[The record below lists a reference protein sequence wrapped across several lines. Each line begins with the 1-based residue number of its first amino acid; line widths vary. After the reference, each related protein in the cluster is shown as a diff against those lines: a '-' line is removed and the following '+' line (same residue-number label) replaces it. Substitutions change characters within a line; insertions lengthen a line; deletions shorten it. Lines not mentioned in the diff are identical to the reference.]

1 MVSDNNMRTHIKE
14 VFLQLAEENNYN
26 KVPVT
31 AICKAAGINRSTF
44 YFYFESIDT
53 MLNEIE
59 YDYLSQI
66 AFLDCFT
73 VESAIYAQVLKYV
86 EYVRDNRQ
94 VFFVLIKN
102 NRLVNAFLERSMKQS
117 KAFNQRK
124 KNNRFD
130 VATSNMLS
138 AYTTVGSLSL
148 LETWLTFSPDYPAEK
163 VASMICHMAIAG
175 SEKQFS

>member
-1 MVSDNNMRTHIKE
+1 MVTDNNMRTHIKE
-14 VFLQLAEENNYN
+14 VFLRLSEENNYN

-31 AICKAAGINRSTF
+31 SVCKAAGINRSTF

-66 AFLDCFT
+66 AFLDCLT
-73 VESAIYAQVLKYV
+73 AESVIYGQVLRYV
-86 EYVRDNRQ
+86 EYVRDNKQ

-102 NRLVNAFLERSMKQS
+102 DRLVNAFLERSMKKSIAYNRQ
-117 KAFNQRK
+117 KLK
-124 KNNRFD
+124 ERFD
-130 VATSNMLS
+130 IETSNMLS

-148 LETWLTFSPDYPAEK
+148 LETWLTFSPEYPSEK
-163 VASMICHMAIAG
+163 VASIICHMAIAG
-175 SEKQFS
+175 SKKQFS